1 MFGRGTSA
9 LWRLHGWGN
18 QGQEL
23 RENLVKTEK
32 VRLEVSVCARVP
44 AHLRGIFLPCCF
56 TAQGSLLSLAGRS
69 PVAINFLISSAFPIM
84 DNNRK
89 SVIGF

>member
-1 MFGRGTSA
+1 M
-9 LWRLHGWGN
+9 
-18 QGQEL
+18 
-23 RENLVKTEK
+23 
-32 VRLEVSVCARVP
+32 P
-44 AHLRGIFLPCCF
+44 AHLCGIFLPCCF